1 MSGATHKLPV
11 NSLLFLKLLL
21 CREVSETRL
30 GRDPWVTTLLARGR
44 EDRERD
50 LRRAGSGEP
59 SVLETAHRHSPGQS
73 TENSHK
79 SPNPRNLC
87 LVFCSFSFRSAGP

>member
-1 MSGATHKLPV
+1 MDRSSLPLLNPPMVRSIGWVSGATHKLPV
-11 NSLLFLKLLL
+11 NSLRFLKLLL

-50 LRRAGSGEP
+50 LRRAGSGEL
-59 SVLETAHRHSPGQS
+59 SVLETAHRHSPG
-73 TENSHK
+73 
-79 SPNPRNLC
+79 
-87 LVFCSFSFRSAGP
+87 